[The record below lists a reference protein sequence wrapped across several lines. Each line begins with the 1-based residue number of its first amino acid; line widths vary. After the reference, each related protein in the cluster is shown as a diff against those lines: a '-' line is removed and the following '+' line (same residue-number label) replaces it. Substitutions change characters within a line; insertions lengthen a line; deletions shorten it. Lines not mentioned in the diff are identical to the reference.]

1 MHRTAKTLTLSIF
14 AIIASLCTNAQ
25 IKPTATYEYVKRD
38 SSLYLD
44 FYKSA
49 NSADNYT
56 VIFVFGGG
64 FIGGNRNDEYYFP
77 YYAKL
82 VENNFNVVAIDYR
95 LGLKGAKNIGAFN
108 RKPLENAIA
117 MAAEDLITA
126 TKYLIDHEKELQ
138 IDSRK
143 IITSGSSAGAIT
155 VLQADYELCN
165 KTKIGQIL
173 PDDFHYAGVMSF
185 AGAIYSKKGKIKYRE
200 HAPAPTMM
208 LHGTSDRL
216 VTYKQIKL
224 FNVGFIGSSKIA
236 PRFEKF
242 GYPYY
247 IVRYDDLGHEVA
259 ARMYDDFDKSMW
271 FIENY
276 IVRGAKIKRDDFI
289 NDPTI
294 ERLKFGSAKPSDLY

>member
-1 MHRTAKTLTLSIF
+1 MKKKAFTSLLF
-14 AIIASLCTNAQ
+14 VVLIAACATAQ

-38 SSLYLD
+38 SSLYFD

-49 NSADNYT
+49 NSAENYT
-56 VIFVFGGG
+56 VVFVFGGG
-64 FIGGNRNDEYYFP
+64 FIGGNRDNEYYMP

-95 LGLKGAKNIGAFN
+95 LGLKGVKNISPIN

-138 IDSRK
+138 IDSHK

-165 KTKIGQIL
+165 RTKIGQIL
-173 PDDFHYAGVMSF
+173 PEDFHYAGVMSF
-185 AGAIYSKKGKIKYRE
+185 AGAIYSKNGKVKYRKQ
-200 HAPAPTMM
+200 APAPTML
-208 LHGTSDRL
+208 LHGTADRL

-242 GYPYY
+242 NYPYY

-271 FIENY
+271 FIDNY

-289 NDPTI
+289 YDPTI
-294 ERLKFGSAKPSDLY
+294 EHHKFGSAKPSDLY